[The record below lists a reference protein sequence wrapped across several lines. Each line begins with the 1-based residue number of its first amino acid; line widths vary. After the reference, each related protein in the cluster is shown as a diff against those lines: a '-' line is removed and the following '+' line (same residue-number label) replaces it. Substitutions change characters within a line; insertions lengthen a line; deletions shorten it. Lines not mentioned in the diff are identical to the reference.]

1 MTEQTTR
8 RCSRCCE
15 ELAPERFSGG
25 VRPQRYCKE
34 CIYEYH
40 RDWRAKRKRQAESD
54 SESDGEPSDPSGPSG
69 PDPSA
74 VPSARAPDLYIFA
87 NSLIPGMVKIGRS
100 NDVER
105 RRVEL
110 QRSHPF
116 RLITIATFPGAGHL
130 EAKVHLALHAHLVD
144 GPGREWFSVAASD
157 AIHAIAIAMR

>member
-1 MTEQTTR
+1 MQ

-15 ELAPERFSGG
+15 ELAPERFYGG

-34 CIYEYH
+34 CTYEYH
-40 RDWRAKRKRQAESD
+40 KERREKRKRQDDSD
-54 SESDGEPSDPSGPSG
+54 SESDGEPSGPDPSG

-74 VPSARAPDLYIFA
+74 APSAPRAPDLYIFA

-116 RLITIATFPGAGHL
+116 RLITVATFPGAGHL
-130 EAKVHLALHAHLVD
+130 EANVHLALHAHLVD